1 MKKYSPNE
9 AWRAEIHTLVDEIDD
24 TYWIRYI
31 LQLVHMIWYSMEE
44 VYPTVEEDDED
55 DEEEY

>member
-1 MKKYSPNE
+1 MKKYSPDE

-31 LQLVHMIWYSMEE
+31 LQLVHMIWNSMEE
-44 VYPTVEEDDED
+44 VYPTVEEDD
-55 DEEEY
+55 DEEDY